1 MAVRRHHYPRSHTP
15 VSPPPRGV
23 DIALL
28 LGTSLEDRWR
38 RVMAELR
45 RNQRRCSEES
55 IHDLRVAMRRMMAT
69 IDVVLMVV
77 PLEGLRKARRSLRK
91 YLRSFNELRDT
102 HIQILAVRGL
112 TRRFPALRPLRLD
125 LLRRQRVLVGRA
137 RRRIREIPA
146 PAIEQAVAAASQA
159 LQNRYTT
166 PMLQS
171 IGRTIVHGALGAAF
185 ATAVERRV
193 RLTAAD
199 TTTIHRLRV
208 AFKKCRYMTEVLQ
221 PLLPSVRRKVLKQ
234 MNVYQTRL
242 GAVQDAVVLTASVNR
257 FALRRRRGSSLTFMP
272 VHLFL
277 AERQKQ
283 AIDDVMKSAD
293 ELYPFWRS
301 SEPSAQSG
309 SSDR

>member
-1 MAVRRHHYPRSHTP
+1 
-15 VSPPPRGV
+15 
-23 DIALL
+23 
-28 LGTSLEDRWR
+28 
-38 RVMAELR
+38 
-45 RNQRRCSEES
+45 
-55 IHDLRVAMRRMMAT
+55 MAT
-69 IDVVLMVV
+69 IDVVLTAV
-77 PLEGLRKARRSLRK
+77 PLERLQKARRSLRK
-91 YLRSFNELRDT
+91 YLKSFNELRDT

-125 LLRRQRVLVGRA
+125 LLRRQRVLVGMA

-146 PAIEQAVAAASQA
+146 PAIEQVVAAASQA
-159 LQNRYTT
+159 LQNRYAT

-185 ATAVERRV
+185 ATAVERRL

-199 TTTIHRLRV
+199 ATTIHRLRV
-208 AFKKCRYMTEVLQ
+208 AFKKCRYTAEVLQ
-221 PLLPSVRRKVLKQ
+221 PLLPSVRGRVLKQ

-283 AIDDVMKSAD
+283 AIDDVMRSAD
-293 ELYPFWRS
+293 ELYLFWRS
-301 SEPSAQSG
+301 SEPSGQSG